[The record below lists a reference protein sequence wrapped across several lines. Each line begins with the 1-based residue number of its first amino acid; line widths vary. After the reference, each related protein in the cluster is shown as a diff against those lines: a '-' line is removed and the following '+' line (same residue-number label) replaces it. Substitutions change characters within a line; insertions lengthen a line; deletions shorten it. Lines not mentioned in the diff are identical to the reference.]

1 MKVAISSTE
10 KKLESVIDSRFG
22 RCQYFVI
29 YDTTTKK
36 HDFVDNSQSL
46 ALAHGAGIQTAQ
58 VLVDKNV
65 DAVVTGYCGPKA
77 FKVLEA
83 ASIKVYTLENET
95 VEKAINAFL
104 LNKLQEISAPNH

>member
-1 MKVAISSTE
+1 MKVAITSTG
-10 KKLESVIDSRFG
+10 KSLDAAIDPRFG

-29 YDTTTKK
+29 YDTATKK
-36 HDFVDNSQSL
+36 HEFVDNSQNL
-46 ALAHGAGIQTAQ
+46 ALAQGAGIQTAQ
-58 VLVDKNV
+58 VLVGKNA
-65 DAVVTGYCGPKA
+65 DVVITGYCGPKA

-104 LNKLQEISAPNH
+104 LNELKEISAPNH